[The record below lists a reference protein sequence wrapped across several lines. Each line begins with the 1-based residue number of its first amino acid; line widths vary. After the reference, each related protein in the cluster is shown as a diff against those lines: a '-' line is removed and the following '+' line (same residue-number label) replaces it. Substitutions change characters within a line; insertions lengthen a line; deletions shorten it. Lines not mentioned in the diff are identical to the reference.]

1 MAKANKFTFKCV
13 KEKGRYSAFTKGH
26 HTIKYRKL
34 VCGSIIE
41 ERPFRIRLMVHK
53 DDINEDGNPNCPWKW
68 ISLKK
73 ESESLQEAKDWLNE
87 NIEEVLAKYPLRFSE
102 D

>member
-1 MAKANKFTFKCV
+1 
-13 KEKGRYSAFTKGH
+13 
-26 HTIKYRKL
+26 
-34 VCGSIIE
+34 
-41 ERPFRIRLMVHK
+41 MVHK